1 MNEKIISLFLLSAL
15 SSILMLNTT
24 KAEETKFHN
33 TYSCIEHEGN
43 PTTIVNTPRGVIQF
57 IVWKSEFFS
66 NSDWTPQRR
75 CEEVSQRFQKF
86 YDQGILKIITN
97 GTMNRQPVICVAQNK
112 AGEGLICRQNGLLIT
127 LEPTDN
133 PQQVMEDLFDQNRL
147 ASGNSPLVRGN
158 QTFVDIDNFLETAPV
173 IESKPPKPTKPVIE
187 INPIPETKPKP
198 PYPTIEQTI
207 PSQLEI
213 KKPPV
218 TDSDSENGTGVE
230 CPPLL
235 CD

>member
-1 MNEKIISLFLLSAL
+1 MNKKIISLFLLSTL

-24 KAEETKFHN
+24 KAETKFHN

-86 YDQGILKIITN
+86 YEQGILKIITN
-97 GTMNRQPVICVAQNK
+97 GTMNGQPVICIAENK
-112 AGEGLICRQNGLLIT
+112 AGQGLICKKNGLLIT

-133 PQQVMEDLFDQNRL
+133 PQQLMQDLFSIN
-147 ASGNSPLVRGN
+147 AVVRGGGIRHSRK
-158 QTFVDIDNFLETAPV
+158 VIVYVSNFLEKAPL
-173 IESKPPKPTKPVIE
+173 IENSIGDDIT
-187 INPIPETKPKP
+187 IPEEEILEKSLE
-198 PYPTIEQTI
+198 ITI
-207 PSQLEI
+207 PSQ
-213 KKPPV
+213 KP
-218 TDSDSENGTGVE
+218 DQ
-230 CPPLL
+230 L
-235 CD
+235 